1 MEKNE
6 VNSADSA
13 DTFVVFTGTGAK
25 DGTPT
30 PVPFSSF
37 NDWVARWL
45 SCPVV
50 CHLDSET
57 YRTLPQSKQREAK
70 NTSYFCAA
78 RFGGDGRRRVSNVE
92 VCTMVVLDVDDPM
105 SARALLEAPLEELV
119 PWNFAL
125 WTTLTSTPAAPRVR
139 LVVESTPLS
148 VAEYRAAVANLAAR
162 LGITEYDPVSTD
174 PSHLWY
180 RPTVFADAVNTT
192 PMVAS
197 RTTGPKYGP
206 TDAAAAQPTALPIPT
221 ATDINLDDAQSML
234 ALLDP
239 DTPPYW
245 GWVKPLMALRH
256 QFDGS
261 DEAFEVFDG
270 WSQRGCKYAG
280 REATRKKWDA
290 FKSAPQ
296 AADPVTIRT
305 LIGLARTKGWT
316 ASGAQSLAA
325 LEKRI
330 AEAKD
335 LSELTGPCLRAVHA
349 AALLS
354 PLEVDVLLGRIQSRA
369 KAFKAP
375 VRLSALQTALRSLEP
390 LPGHGPRVVPSE
402 LQGYVFV
409 RELNLWVHPARGTRI
424 APAAFDLGY
433 STLLPE
439 DAGRASAYALRTL
452 ALPSADRETYDPK
465 RPADLI
471 YTDHTGV
478 TVLNTYRQS
487 YPEADPDHADEAA
500 SIFNRHLELLIPSPE
515 NRSMLVA
522 WMAWTLR
529 NPGEKVKWHVFLQGT
544 HGCGKSLLA
553 EALATCFGP
562 TNARKVSP
570 TMVLE
575 KFNAWVQ
582 GCCFAYFEEI
592 LIGERQRDTM
602 EMIKDLVTGTT
613 TNIRAMRT
621 DAVEKP
627 NHLNGMFL
635 SNHLHGLRL
644 ERADRR
650 FFCLCCVQQTE
661 ADARQIPREHFSE
674 LARLKGDLAGGLR
687 HYLLTTPLDNAFD
700 PNGHAPHT
708 LDRDTV
714 MRAGASEV
722 DCAVTAAIE
731 ADDHALIGR
740 DALCADALFERV
752 RYEIRGATHKSV
764 ARVLVD
770 LGYQKVGQRLLAD
783 TQRHI
788 LWYHPEHINKG
799 TSPTMAINARFAE
812 HANV

>member
-1 MEKNE
+1 MNHQDFTD
-6 VNSADSA
+6 SADS
-13 DTFVVFTGTGAK
+13 FMVFIGTGAK
-25 DGTPT
+25 DATPT
-30 PVPFSSF
+30 PTPFANWGDF
-37 NDWVARWL
+37 VARWL
-45 SCPVV
+45 NSPVV
-50 CHLDSET
+50 CHLESEV
-57 YRTLPQSKQREAK
+57 YRTLPQAKQREAK
-70 NTSYFCAA
+70 NTAYFCAA

-105 SARALLEAPLEELV
+105 SARSLLEAPLEELV

-125 WTTLTSTPAAPRVR
+125 WTTLTSTPASPRVR
-139 LVVESTPLS
+139 LVVESIPLS

-162 LGITEYDPVSTD
+162 LGVAEYDPVSAD

-180 RPTVFADAVNTT
+180 RPTVFADALNST

-197 RTTGPKYGP
+197 RTTGPKYDPTETTDGP
-206 TDAAAAQPTALPIPT
+206 QSTALPIPT
-221 ATDINLDDAQSML
+221 ASDITLDDARSML

-256 QFDGS
+256 QFEGS
-261 DEAFEVFDG
+261 DEAFAVFDE
-270 WSQRGCKYAG
+270 WSQRGSKYPG
-280 REATRKKWDA
+280 QEATRKKWDA
-290 FKSAPQ
+290 FRSAPQ

-305 LIGLARTKGWT
+305 LIGLARSKGWV

-335 LSELTGPCLRAVHA
+335 LSDLTGPCLRAVHA

-375 VRLSALQTALRSLEP
+375 VRLSTLQSALRSLEP
-390 LPGHGPRVVPSE
+390 LPGHGPRVVPTE

-424 APAAFDLGY
+424 APAAFDLGF
-433 STLLPE
+433 STQLPE
-439 DAGRASAYALRTL
+439 DAGRPSAYALRTL
-452 ALPSADRETYDPK
+452 ALPSADREVYDPK

-471 YTDHTGV
+471 YTDSTGV

-487 YPEADPDHADEAA
+487 YPEADPDRADEAA
-500 SIFNRHLELLIPSPE
+500 AIFNRHLEMLIPAPE
-515 NRSMLVA
+515 NRSLLVS

-575 KFNAWVQ
+575 KFNAWAQ

-592 LIGERQRDTM
+592 LIGDRQRDTM

-621 DAVEKP
+621 DAVERP

-650 FFCLCCVQQTE
+650 FFCLCCAQQTE
-661 ADARQIPREHFSE
+661 NDARQIPREHFSE

-687 HYLLTTPLDNAFD
+687 HHLLSVPLDNAFD

-714 MRAGASEV
+714 MRAGASEI
-722 DCAVTAAIE
+722 DCAVVAAIE
-731 ADDHALIGR
+731 ADDHALIGKEV
-740 DALCADALFERV
+740 LCSDSLFERI
-752 RYEIRGATHKSV
+752 RFEIRGTTHKSIS
-764 ARVLVD
+764 RVLTEM
-770 LGYQKVGQRLLAD
+770 GYQKVGQRLLAD
-783 TQRHI
+783 KQRHI
-788 LWYHPEHINKG
+788 LWFHPEHINRG
-799 TSPTMAINARFAE
+799 ISPTMAINNRYEVHAE
-812 HANV
+812 M